1 LLAILVALWG
11 SNFMFIK
18 IRVETVP
25 PATLVASRLAIG
37 ATILVAFVRAMGY
50 SFPPLGREWAP
61 YLAIAILGNTLPF
74 WAITWGQQYI
84 DSALAGILM
93 AVMPLS
99 TLVLAHFFVAGEAM
113 TRFRLAGFALGFTG
127 IIVLM
132 GPATLRGLGGSSIQA
147 LAQIAVLA
155 GALFYAVQSVVVRRM
170 LKGNV
175 MVASAAVLAIA
186 ALISLPVALLVDR
199 PWTLAPSHRSMAVV
213 IWIGVGPTAL
223 ATIVYLRLVG
233 SAGPTFTSL
242 TNYCVPVVALF
253 LGTAVLG
260 EQPGS
265 SAYAGLA
272 LILSGIAISQLRHQH

>member
-1 LLAILVALWG
+1 
-11 SNFMFIK
+11 
-18 IRVETVP
+18 
-25 PATLVASRLAIG
+25 
-37 ATILVAFVRAMGY
+37 
-50 SFPPLGREWAP
+50 
-61 YLAIAILGNTLPF
+61 
-74 WAITWGQQYI
+74 
-84 DSALAGILM
+84 
-93 AVMPLS
+93 
-99 TLVLAHFFVAGEAM
+99 
-113 TRFRLAGFALGFTG
+113 
-127 IIVLM
+127 M

-186 ALISLPVALLVDR
+186 ALISLPVALLVDH

-233 SAGPTFTSL
+233 MAGPTFTSL

-272 LILSGIAISQLRHQH
+272 LILSGIAISQLRRRH